1 MRPSPGNAQ
10 PIGSDPSTVAE
21 VIERLR
27 ALADASP
34 TDGVSA
40 FARLYLAVTEG
51 VQANLARAT
60 FEDPAFLTRLD
71 VVFASLFFDALD
83 AYARDP
89 GSAPRAWVP
98 LFEQRSQRRIAPL
111 QFALAGMNAH
121 INRDLPV
128 ALVSTSTELGV
139 DLRVDSPEHT
149 DFEAVNALLEQTE
162 ARVKTQFLTGW
173 VRVVDRLLHPFGRLD
188 DVAAM
193 WDIRVARDAAWANG
207 ETLWA
212 LRDTPRLSSDFLRTL
227 DRTVGL
233 ASRGLLVPTQNR
245 IQGLARRLF
254 PALSPIANRQA

>member
-1 MRPSPGNAQ
+1 VAAAPT
-10 PIGSDPSTVAE
+10 TVAE
-21 VIERLR
+21 VVERLR
-27 ALADASP
+27 VLADASP

-51 VQANLARAT
+51 VEANLARAT
-60 FEDPAFLTRLD
+60 FQDPAFLTRLD

-83 AYARDP
+83 TYARDP
-89 GSAPRAWVP
+89 AAAPRAWVP
-98 LFEQRSQRRIAPL
+98 LFEQRSQRTIAPL

-128 ALVSTSTELGV
+128 ALVTTCTELKIE
-139 DLRVDSPEHT
+139 LRVDGPEHA
-149 DFEAVNALLEQTE
+149 DFETVNALLAQTE
-162 ARVKTQFLTGW
+162 ERVKAQFLTGW

-188 DVAAM
+188 DIAAM
-193 WDIRVARDAAWANG
+193 WNVRAARDAAWTNG

-212 LRDTPRLSSDFLRTL
+212 LRASPTLGADFLGTL

-245 IQGLARRLF
+245 AQALARRIL
-254 PALSPIANRQA
+254 PALSQVR

>member
-1 MRPSPGNAQ
+1 MQ
-10 PIGSDPSTVAE
+10 PPAAGDQTVGSDPTTVAE

-27 ALADASP
+27 VLADAP
-34 TDGVSA
+34 RTDGVSA

-60 FEDPAFLTRLD
+60 FQDPAFLTRLD

-89 GSAPRAWVP
+89 AAAPRAWVP
-98 LFEQRSQRRIAPL
+98 LFEARSNRRIAPL
-111 QFALAGMNAH
+111 QFALAGINAH

-128 ALVSTSTELGV
+128 ALLSTCTELRIE
-139 DLRVDSPEHT
+139 LRIDGPEHA
-149 DFEAVNALLEQTE
+149 DFETVNALLARTLE
-162 ARVKTQFLTGW
+162 RVKGQFLTGW
-173 VRVVDRLLHPFGRLD
+173 VRTVDRLLHPFGRLD
-188 DVAAM
+188 DVVAIWNIRAA
-193 WDIRVARDAAWANG
+193 REAAWANG

-212 LRDTPRLSSDFLRTL
+212 LRDSRSLSDDFVRTL

-245 IQGLARRLF
+245 AQALARRVV
-254 PALSPIANRQA
+254 PALSPI